1 MRVFRKI
8 MAILS
13 MLMITFTMICGAWIA
28 NSGKVTDLASSASF
42 HMTLGIVTAIFVFIT
57 CILAMIKK

>member
-8 MAILS
+8 MAVLS
-13 MLMITFTMICGAWIA
+13 MLLMAFTMICGAWIA

-42 HMTLGIVTAIFVFIT
+42 HMMLGIITAVCVFIT
-57 CILAMIKK
+57 CILAMMKK

>member
-1 MRVFRKI
+1 MRIFRKI
-8 MAILS
+8 MAVLS
-13 MLMITFTMICGAWIA
+13 MLLMAFTMICGAWIA

-42 HMTLGIVTAIFVFIT
+42 HMMLGIVTAVAVFIT

>member
-1 MRVFRKI
+1 MKVFTKI

-13 MLMITFTMICGAWIA
+13 MLLMAFTMICGAWIA

-42 HMTLGIVTAIFVFIT
+42 HMMLGIITAVAVFVT
-57 CILAMIKK
+57 CILAMVRK